1 MREEYDFS
9 QSQPNPYAKQLR
21 KPITIQINVATIDY
35 FKELAASSGLPYQ
48 SLINLYLTQCAEEKK
63 QLQFV

>member
-21 KPITIQINVATIDY
+21 KPITIQINVAAIDY

-63 QLQFV
+63 RIQFA